1 MILETPLPV
10 ATPSN
15 RFLQPQRDRRWPYV
29 LSIVLVM
36 SAVVL
41 VALFLVGWPRL
52 QSTSIHYDLIRLRAE
67 VRELERRESELRLEL
82 EEERN
87 PARLA
92 ELARDAGLS
101 PPSPAEMTA
110 DRSVGVE
117 P

>member
-1 MILETPLPV
+1 MELPV
-10 ATPSN
+10 GPPSN
-15 RFLQPQRDRRWPYV
+15 RFLTPQRDRRWPHV
-29 LSIVLVM
+29 LSIVVLM

-52 QSTSIHYDLIRLRAE
+52 QRTSIHYDLIQLRAE
-67 VRELERRESELRLEL
+67 VRELERRESELRLLVEQ
-82 EEERN
+82 ERN

-92 ELARDAGLS
+92 ERAGSAGLA
-101 PPSPAEMTA
+101 PATPEAMTA

>member
-1 MILETPLPV
+1 VIVESIPV
-10 ATPSN
+10 TTPSN
-15 RFLQPQRDRRWPYV
+15 RFLVPQRDRRWPHV
-29 LSIVLVM
+29 LSVVVLM

-52 QSTSIHYDLIRLRAE
+52 QSTSIHYDLIQLRAE
-67 VRELERRESELRLEL
+67 VRELERRESALQLEL
-82 EEERN
+82 EAQRN

-92 ELARDAGLS
+92 ERARSAGLA

-110 DRSVGVE
+110 DRGVGVE